1 MGVLLVK
8 AVASLLLPPGII
20 LVLLIAGLLVLR
32 RRKRTGIVLIT
43 SGVAIL
49 IILSQP
55 WVAIGLLR
63 SVERY
68 PALDTQAALSKDAAI
83 VLLGGGYYPNAPEY
97 GGADTVAGAI
107 LERMRYAVWLHKRSG
122 LPILVSGGSV
132 VEGEGEPEG
141 VVVARV
147 MHEDYGVAPRWV
159 EEASRNTRENARNTR
174 EILAEAGI
182 DHIYLVTHAWHMAR
196 AARSFERTGLTVTPA
211 PTMFLTTGDAGLT
224 VLDFLPSTR
233 ALAVSTTALHE
244 MLGSLWYWIRD

>member
-20 LVLLIAGLLVLR
+20 LVLLVAGLLLLR
-32 RRKRTGIVLIT
+32 RRRRTGVTLIS
-43 SGVAIL
+43 SGFAIL
-49 IILSQP
+49 VILSQP
-55 WVAIGLLR
+55 LVATWLLR
-63 SVERY
+63 SIEHY
-68 PALDTQAALSKDAAI
+68 PALDTQAAFSRDAAI
-83 VLLGGGYYPNAPEY
+83 VVIGGGYYPNAPEY

-147 MHEDYGVAPRWV
+147 LREDFGVTPRWV
-159 EEASRNTRENARNTR
+159 EDRSRNTRENARYTR

-196 AARSFERTGLTVTPA
+196 AARSFERTGLEVTQA

-224 VLDFLPSTR
+224 ILDFLPSIG
-233 ALAVSTTALHE
+233 ALAVSYTELQE
-244 MLGSLWYWIRD
+244 MLGSLWYRVRG